1 MQKNPDPITKHEWY
15 MGMALV
21 TAKRSKDPKTQVGCA
36 IVDDGGV
43 VVSVGYNG
51 MPTSC
56 GDDVSTCPPPEMC
69 LLRPL
74 SLCPKSRSTHLKL
87 TLA

>member
-56 GDDVSTCPPPEMC
+56 GDDVSTCPPPKCAFSAHYRCVQKAEA
-69 LLRPL
+69 
-74 SLCPKSRSTHLKL
+74 L
-87 TLA
+87 T